1 MEDVFSFDDFLS
13 KNGAKRVEPIKFVDD
28 EEDLSINDDELV
40 DDIHSGFVKDTKD
53 DELVEDELPTD
64 VQNPYDNIDWNSID
78 SEKTHELPNSDLE
91 ELMLAHDNDDFVTDE
106 EPVLPESEVTLEPEE
121 TYESTNESAFVNKD
135 DDDDDFYKLYQDKN
149 EEFACDIM
157 IEGSSPEETYARII
171 IESENWSL
179 VFPGEIVNG
188 KCIVPIK
195 KLNILKEGEI
205 GNIKLE
211 VVAEGNLFIPWENQ
225 FKVKMSKKVTVM
237 MNESKKQKTKKP
249 IIQNK
254 IGVRVNVK

>member
-1 MEDVFSFDDFLS
+1 MDDVFNFESFLNKRGS
-13 KNGAKRVEPIKFVDD
+13 KIIEPVASIKDMFKDELNYKEEPEVISEETQVKEPIKSVPVKETLLIKENINITEQ
-28 EEDLSINDDELV
+28 EEELVEELV
-40 DDIHSGFVKDTKD
+40 DEEPQYEKAFVQDTD
-53 DELVEDELPTD
+53 
-64 VQNPYDNIDWNSID
+64 D
-78 SEKTHELPNSDLE
+78 SE
-91 ELMLAHDNDDFVTDE
+91 
-106 EPVLPESEVTLEPEE
+106 
-121 TYESTNESAFVNKD
+121 
-135 DDDDDFYKLYQDKN
+135 FYKLYQDKN
-149 EEFACDIM
+149 EEFVCDIM
-157 IEGSSPEETYARII
+157 IEGSSPEETYARVI

-179 VFPGEIVNG
+179 VFPGEIRNG

-237 MNESKKQKTKKP
+237 MNENKKQTKKP